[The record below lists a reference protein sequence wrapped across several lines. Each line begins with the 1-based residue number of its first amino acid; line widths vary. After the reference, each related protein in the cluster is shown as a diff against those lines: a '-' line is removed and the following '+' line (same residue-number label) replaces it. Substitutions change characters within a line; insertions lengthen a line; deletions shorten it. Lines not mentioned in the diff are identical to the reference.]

1 MEGNRGSP
9 SLMTLTYTI
18 KVKLRLSAESDSDRR
33 MEVGRGWKGL

>member
-1 MEGNRGSP
+1 
-9 SLMTLTYTI
+9 MTLTYTT